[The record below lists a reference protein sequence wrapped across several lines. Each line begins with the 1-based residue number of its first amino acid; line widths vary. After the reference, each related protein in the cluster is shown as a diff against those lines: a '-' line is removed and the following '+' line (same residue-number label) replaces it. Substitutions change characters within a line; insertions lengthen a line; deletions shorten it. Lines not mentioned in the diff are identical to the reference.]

1 MPAPQGDV
9 SGDSPLYLIP
19 ILSIAIQAGLIVH
32 VIKTG
37 RNMLWIW
44 AIALL
49 PLVGSIAYAAV
60 EVLPQVLGGRTAR
73 RAKTGVRRMIDP
85 DRELRR
91 ATAEVEISGNVDARR
106 RLAEELFERGRYD
119 AAIDVYQGG
128 LKGIFE
134 HDPTLLLGAARA
146 HFAKQDY
153 AAGRAMLE
161 RLRHCNP
168 DFKSADADLLYART
182 LEAQEALDEWVTYYN
197 SQRPHQALGD
207 VAPAIRFTASERPS
221 ADPRSPRPERSGEQ
235 WVCRRVA
242 SNGVVSVDYQQV
254 SVGRN
259 YAGSSCD
266 VLVTDGLLQFWVGS
280 ELLKTVARTGTGVVR
295 KLHANGTAPR
305 PR

>member
-106 RLAEELFERGRYD
+106 RLAEGLFERGRYD

-134 HDPTLLLGAARA
+134 HDPTLLPGLARA
-146 HFAKQDY
+146 HFSKEDF
-153 AAGRAMLE
+153 AAARATLE
-161 RLRHCNP
+161 RLTQHNP
-168 DFKSADADLLYART
+168 DFKSADAELLYART
-182 LEAQEALDEWVTYYN
+182 LEAQGALDEAERVY
-197 SQRPHQALGD
+197 ADL
-207 VAPAIRFTASERPS
+207 APAYPGAEARLR
-221 ADPRSPRPERSGEQ
+221 
-235 WVCRRVA
+235 
-242 SNGVVSVDYQQV
+242 Y
-254 SVGRN
+254 
-259 YAGSSCD
+259 
-266 VLVTDGLLQFWVGS
+266 GLLLKRRGKLPAANRVLKDLLDGAKLGPAHYRRAQAEWLERARR
-280 ELLKTVARTGTGVVR
+280 ELS
-295 KLHANGTAPR
+295 
-305 PR
+305 